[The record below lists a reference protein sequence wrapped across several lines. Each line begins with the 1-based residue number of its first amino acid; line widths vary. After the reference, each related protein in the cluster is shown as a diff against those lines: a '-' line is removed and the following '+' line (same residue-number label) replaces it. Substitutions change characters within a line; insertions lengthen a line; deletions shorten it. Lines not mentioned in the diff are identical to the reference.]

1 MTDRYAVIGNPIDF
15 SKSPFI
21 HMSFA
26 QATGQD
32 IEYAKVLGPLGQFNA
47 TVDAFRQDGG
57 LGMNVTA
64 PFKLDAF
71 HYATQHSAA
80 AKLAGAT
87 NALKFQGREVLAE
100 NFDGVGLVRDVV
112 HNLGCALH
120 KKRVLLLGAGGAA
133 RGALLPFLAQAP
145 QQLVISNRTASKAE
159 ELAKIASL
167 YASGSTEVQA
177 IAMSQLSGRQ
187 FDVVFNA
194 TSASLRGELPAVP
207 ASAFAPDALAYE
219 LAYGKGLTPFLR
231 LAQNAGVRQLADG
244 VGMLAE
250 QAAEAFLWWRGVRPD
265 TRQVIKEL
273 TVPLVKDR

>member
-87 NALKFQGREVLAE
+87 NALKFQGKEVLAE

-159 ELAKIASL
+159 ELAKIAAL
-167 YASGSTEVQA
+167 YASESTEVQA
-177 IAMSQLSGRQ
+177 IAMGQLSGRQ

-265 TRQVIKEL
+265 TQQVIKEL

>member
-87 NALKFQGREVLAE
+87 NALKFQGKEVLAE

-120 KKRVLLLGAGGAA
+120 NKRVLLLGAGGAA

-159 ELAKIASL
+159 ELAKIAAL

-265 TRQVIKEL
+265 TQQVIKEL